1 MSPVDL
7 PGAPLSSPRSSK
19 KSVKCP
25 QCSHVHRG
33 GRIESALKNQASK
46 DVHIKCKNCG
56 YKIVLKK
63 LT

>member
-7 PGAPLSSPRSSK
+7 PGAPLSSPRGSN

-25 QCSHVHRG
+25 RCSHVQRG
-33 GRIESALKNQASK
+33 GRIESALKNQVSK
-46 DVHIKCKNCG
+46 DVRIKCKNCG
-56 YKIVLKK
+56 YQIVLKK